1 MVDSKRKVHV
11 DKMHPELW
19 DNQGKQSVA
28 ELGQAQDK
36 LEVQL
41 MLELKLKLELEL
53 KLITNCPGG
62 FYKIDG

>member
-19 DNQGKQSVA
+19 DNQGKQSAA

-36 LEVQL
+36 LEVIVDVGVVVGVRV
-41 MLELKLKLELEL
+41 EA
-53 KLITNCPGG
+53 
-62 FYKIDG
+62 YH